1 MSAALWITTILSI
14 IFSIIAAYIAI
25 TFILPM
31 IKSLVKEII
40 DEPSAVG
47 GFMSILVIVVYI
59 LLFKKVIEILSIE
72 ENKVLSYLAVLDPG
86 IKILDSL
93 LHYIGWVLLGALIA
107 FGLGHYLKKKPKKYE
122 KSLIKKK

>member
-31 IKSLVKEII
+31 IKALVKEII
-40 DEPSAVG
+40 DESSAVG

-86 IKILDSL
+86 IKILDRL
-93 LHYIGWVLLGALIA
+93 LPYIGWILLGALIA
-107 FGLGHYLKKKPKKYE
+107 FGLGHYSKKMPKKYG
-122 KSLIKKK
+122 KGLIKKK